1 MATSPIEEMINE
13 IEEYVE
19 TCKPSGFSGSMI
31 KVNRDDMQSLLEE
44 LRAKTPPE
52 IARYQKIITN
62 EKHILDNA
70 RRQAD
75 SILAEA
81 QISKDKLVSE
91 HEIMQQAYNQANEVV
106 MEATKRAQELLD
118 RATNE
123 ANEIRTGAIVY
134 TDDLLKHIQEI
145 MVRSMDITRQRQEA
159 YLGEMQQYLDMVV
172 ANRMELSPSP
182 EETVLDSPT
191 PAKSTTA
198 NAEEE
203 KDDASAKAKDAKAS
217 SNEAVDSGKKN
228 ADKDEEDGIQL
239 TSLEKDNKE
248 DGAGGSIRSMSEKFF
263 KQD

>member
-1 MATSPIEEMINE
+1 MADPIEEMIDE

-19 TCKPSGFSGSMI
+19 TCKPAGFSGTMI

-52 IARYQKIITN
+52 IARYQKIISN
-62 EKHILDNA
+62 ERHILDNA
-70 RRQAD
+70 KRQAD

-123 ANEIRTGAIVY
+123 ANEIRTGAITY
-134 TDDLLKHIQEI
+134 TDDLLKHVQEI
-145 MVRSMDITRQRQEA
+145 MVRSMDVTRQRQEQ

-182 EETVLDSPT
+182 EETVLNSPT
-191 PAKSTTA
+191 PKSQSAEVSDSEAQSEQDKAKAEDNKASKKEDSSDNEAKADANAKS
-198 NAEEE
+198 EE
-203 KDDASAKAKDAKAS
+203 ASEGES
-217 SNEAVDSGKKN
+217 
-228 ADKDEEDGIQL
+228 
-239 TSLEKDNKE
+239 DN
-248 DGAGGSIRSMSEKFF
+248 DGGSIRNMSNKFF